1 MPKTLVLTIPDS
13 EVVPEVVS
21 SFSPEENFLM
31 LKIGS
36 ECLREGRNAVVGLSQ
51 KEIYR
56 KIKDESKEE
65 VKKLELDLVV
75 EREMAKQ
82 MEEKISKIYEGQVEQ
97 LKKQMEMMRQQ
108 IDSSRQQ
115 LKIYESENK
124 ELVEKEVNKAKEK
137 FQLLLEEKDKQN
149 QLNREVFDKAVNL
162 INKNSAKTSS
172 AIGDDGENIFENFAS
187 ETFKDFVGYRI
198 ENKAK
203 QAHKGDF
210 HLFFEDFNIL
220 VDSKNYSGSV
230 QKKEVIKIEEDLMIN
245 DNMKFAW
252 MVSLNSNI
260 CEYNRYPI
268 SIKWITTEVG
278 VKCILFINNLLEN
291 KDPKNILR
299 QAWCMCN
306 EFYKLTKSVYKEDG
320 ELTKHREKELV
331 IKKQIENLQERA
343 SEIRRSLNASFNVL
357 KNMDNDLIE
366 MLSLV
371 SNEIMKNKFSLN
383 SKIGEWWD
391 SNLEYV
397 KNENKLTS
405 TEIWHKFKRENKEY
419 VSENKITIDVFKD
432 AVTNIVDSSTYT
444 EKTKKGAVEFTGFI
458 FKHNELENIVVEK
471 KEQLKLPKKIK
482 TEKHNE
488 DENDVVEKKEPLK
501 FPKKIKTEKLKEF
514 IFDEE
519 TDYKILKEYDDAKND
534 IMTIS
539 STNNIKPWQVVSI
552 LMRSSTIK
560 KRPLWYDLH

>member
-1 MPKTLVLTIPDS
+1 MLKTINLTIPDNKI
-13 EVVPEVVS
+13 VPEVIGT
-21 SFSPEENFLM
+21 FSPEENFLM

-36 ECLREGRNAVVGLSQ
+36 ECLREGRNAVAGLSQ

-65 VKKLELDLVV
+65 VKKLELDLMVQ
-75 EREMAKQ
+75 REMSKQ

-108 IDSSRQQ
+108 IKD
-115 LKIYESENK
+115 YESENK
-124 ELVEKEVNKAKEK
+124 DLIQKEVNKAREK
-137 FQLLLEEKDKQN
+137 FELLMEEKDKQN
-149 QLNREVFDKAVNL
+149 QLNREVFDKAANL
-162 INKNSAKTSS
+162 INKNNAKSS
-172 AIGDDGENIFENFAS
+172 ISIGDDGENIFESFAS

-210 HLFFEDFNIL
+210 HLFFEEFNIL

-230 QKKEVIKIEEDLMIN
+230 QKKEVIKIEEDLMMN
-245 DNMKFAW
+245 DNMSFAW

-268 SIKWITTEVG
+268 SIKWVNTEVG

-306 EFYKLTKSVYKEDG
+306 EFYKLTKSVDKEDG
-320 ELTKHREKELV
+320 ELTKYRERDLI

-343 SEIRRSLNASFNVL
+343 SEIRRSLNVSFNIL

-371 SNEIMKNKFSLN
+371 SNEIIKNKFSSN
-383 SKIGEWWD
+383 GKISEWWN
-391 SNLEYV
+391 SSVEYV
-397 KNENKLTS
+397 NDGNKLTS
-405 TEIWHKFKRENKEY
+405 TEIWNKFKRENKEY
-419 VSENKITIDVFKD
+419 VSENKITIDTFKD
-432 AVTNIVDSSTYT
+432 AITNIVDSSTYT
-444 EKTKKGAVEFTGFI
+444 EKTKKGVIEFVGFK
-458 FKHNELENIVVEK
+458 FNLKENEDIVVEK
-471 KEQLKLPKKIK
+471 KEQLKL
-482 TEKHNE
+482 
-488 DENDVVEKKEPLK
+488 
-501 FPKKIKTEKLKEF
+501 PKKIKTEKLKEF

-560 KRPLWYDLH
+560 KRTEARGYNIYTETEEYKEKISK